1 MTFFNILYLKS
12 YLGALCYL
20 RCLLEGKPFLKVM
33 STAIRDTL
41 NDLCAP
47 IHTIFYEVF
56 KSAQIGA
63 GHLKTYA
70 KFNEALGVNPNFG
83 HDTSKVSEIIICKNL
98 NPNLC

>member
-1 MTFFNILYLKS
+1 
-12 YLGALCYL
+12 
-20 RCLLEGKPFLKVM
+20 M